1 MGSTK
6 TTTTQAN
13 QRGIIDLIF
22 GLVENYGLMVVVF
35 GTVVFFLWLLYAHD
49 FASVK

>member
-1 MGSTK
+1 MASTK
-6 TTTTQAN
+6 SATPAN
-13 QRGIIDLIF
+13 QKNIIDVVF

-35 GTVVFFLWLLYAHD
+35 GTVLFFLWLLYSHD

>member
-6 TTTTQAN
+6 TTTPAN
-13 QRGIIDLIF
+13 QKNIIDVVF
-22 GLVENYGLMVVVF
+22 GLVENYGLMLVVF
-35 GTVVFFLWLLYAHD
+35 GTVIFFLWLLYAHD